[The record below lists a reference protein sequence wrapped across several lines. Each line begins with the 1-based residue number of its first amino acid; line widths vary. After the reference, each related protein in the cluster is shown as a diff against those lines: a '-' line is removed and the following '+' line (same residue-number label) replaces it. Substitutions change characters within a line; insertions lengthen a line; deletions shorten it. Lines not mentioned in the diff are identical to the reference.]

1 MLRWRFS
8 SGLILGL
15 ILGIPTGALLASAL
29 LPNPPADTRLQFEV
43 RELTRRLEMANEA
56 RARAEK
62 QMEEFSK
69 LADQMTKSFENLERR
84 FQELE
89 AELASVKP
97 PSAAPRPPAT
107 PPAETPAPLPN
118 ERPPD
123 ALP

>member
-15 ILGIPTGALLASAL
+15 VLGIPTGALLASAL
-29 LPNPPADTRLQFEV
+29 LPRPPADTRLQFEV

-62 QMEEFSK
+62 QMEDFAK

-84 FQELE
+84 FHELE
-89 AELASVKP
+89 AELASAKP
-97 PSAAPRPPAT
+97 QAAVPRPPAML
-107 PPAETPAPLPN
+107 PAETPSHLPN
-118 ERPPD
+118 EPPSD